1 MSVDRR
7 APLLLLSLFWLS
19 AEAAHT
25 EPLDLGNSRPR
36 WIHVEF
42 EVSPQDR
49 PDQLDAVYTRPLPA
63 WLEPA
68 DAEGRLVAR
77 VASRI
82 VERHLFGD
90 ENPVAGSF
98 SDFVWRFDAAT
109 GHVESAVVSGS
120 IRPTFG
126 WGFLSKSITADIRI
140 EMTTR
145 GVAGFTAPKR
155 RLGQLIFEYCA
166 EPHSSRCT
174 LVEAV
179 RYEPRSGYVNAV
191 GDVTAKSSGLRT
203 RSFSPLGEARFSE
216 ATGFAL
222 QTASQALAEPPIR

>member
-1 MSVDRR
+1 MWVDRR
-7 APLLLLSLFWLS
+7 APLLLLSLFWLP
-19 AEAAHT
+19 AEAAFT
-25 EPLDLGNSRPR
+25 ESLDLGNSQPR
-36 WIHVEF
+36 WIQVEF
-42 EVSPQDR
+42 EVSPQDS
-49 PDQLDAVYTRPLPA
+49 PDQLDAVYTEPLPA

-68 DAEGRLVAR
+68 DVEGQLVAR
-77 VASRI
+77 VAGEL

-98 SDFVWRFDAAT
+98 SDFVWTFDATT

-120 IRPTFG
+120 LRPTFG
-126 WGFLSKSITADIRI
+126 WRFFSKSITADIRI

-145 GVAGFTAPKR
+145 GVAGFTGPKR

-166 EPHSSRCT
+166 EPDASHCT
-174 LVEAV
+174 LVRAV

-191 GDVTAKSSGLRT
+191 GAVVAKLSGIRM

-216 ATGFAL
+216 ATGSAL
-222 QTASQALAEPPIR
+222 QTASQGLGEPAIR